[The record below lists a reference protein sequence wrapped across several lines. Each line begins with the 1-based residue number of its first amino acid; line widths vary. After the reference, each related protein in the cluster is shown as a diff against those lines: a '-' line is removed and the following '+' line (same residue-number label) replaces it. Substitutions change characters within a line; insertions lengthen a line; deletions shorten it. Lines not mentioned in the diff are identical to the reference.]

1 MRIPAVLILAVAVA
15 GWLAAA
21 PAAAAEEPTENATE
35 EAPVDP
41 DVDETDAPEADDKES
56 LNLRADQIIYEADGF
71 TCTENVVIT
80 YGAARIECDKV
91 VGTITEVE
99 RTDEETEEKTK
110 ENAITHLVATG
121 SPLTM
126 ISRRREARCL
136 KAVYNLIE
144 GKVVLTG
151 SKEELPELTQDG
163 RTARSERITY
173 LINEQKFVFEKSS
186 EIQIPLDGATFPA
199 MLE

>member
-1 MRIPAVLILAVAVA
+1 MRIPVVLILMIAAA

-21 PAAAAEEPTENATE
+21 PAVAEEPTENATK

-41 DVDETDAPEADDKES
+41 DVDETDAPEADDRGS
-56 LNLRADQIIYEADGF
+56 LNLRADQIIYEADSF

-99 RTDEETEEKTK
+99 KTDEETGEKTK

-126 ISRRREARCL
+126 ISQRREARCL
-136 KAVYNLIE
+136 KAVYDLIE
-144 GKVVLTG
+144 GKVILTG
-151 SKEELPELTQDG
+151 SKEQLPELMQDG
-163 RTARSERITY
+163 RTARSERITF

-186 EIQIPLDGATFPA
+186 EIEIPLDGATFPA